1 MMQSEVLRMIA
12 DESELVREAAA
23 AEASY
28 TTTLDKMLALRQV
41 SVFRH
46 LEPASLLSLARAS
59 QLELYSPGE
68 ALCVEGEPGRDIL
81 MLLSGEAEVS
91 RASPGGQRLLNVQ
104 GAGAVIGEMAVLD
117 PGPRSATVRVREQG
131 AEVLRLPG
139 SAFRDVVAA
148 DSDIAT
154 TVIQTLV
161 RRLRR
166 SELDPTERG
175 GPVSVR
181 A

>member
-1 MMQSEVLRMIA
+1 
-12 DESELVREAAA
+12 
-23 AEASY
+23 
-28 TTTLDKMLALRQV
+28 
-41 SVFRH
+41 
-46 LEPASLLSLARAS
+46 
-59 QLELYSPGE
+59 
-68 ALCVEGEPGRDIL
+68 VEGEPGRDIL
-81 MLLSGEAEVS
+81 ILISGEADVS

-104 GAGAVIGEMAVLD
+104 AAGAVVGEMAVLD

-139 SAFRDVVAA
+139 SAFRDVVAV

-154 TVIQTLV
+154 VVIQTLV

>member
-91 RASPGGQRLLNVQ
+91 RASPGGQ
-104 GAGAVIGEMAVLD
+104 
-117 PGPRSATVRVREQG
+117 PSPFWEQ
-131 AEVLRLPG
+131 L
-139 SAFRDVVAA
+139 
-148 DSDIAT
+148 
-154 TVIQTLV
+154 
-161 RRLRR
+161 
-166 SELDPTERG
+166 
-175 GPVSVR
+175 
-181 A
+181 